1 MMNCQ
6 DCREELAAALR
17 LPEEQWPPEIK
28 QHLSEC
34 AACRQ
39 EYLWLQKAQAAIRDD
54 QPAELPENLH
64 RSIMSA
70 VAAGKLTLGEIKPE
84 TGNSEK
90 IIPIKQRTGKNRW
103 RFWTVAAV
111 AAAAAVVMMI
121 HGSDILVRPDHTVAE
136 IGIAD
141 KKTEN
146 DLSATTGDTT
156 QTLEE
161 AKETSRMMIN
171 PTAPVEPAAGE
182 SLTDSE
188 ANGFGGSAIAAK
200 TLQDPTAAILP
211 DPNVTAADG
220 LQPEAGAGDPLSP
233 EEPTPVYGITAAP
246 PAGVTDTA
254 VRTLQ
259 IELDATLQETILFVV
274 ESHSFS
280 CVLFPTITE
289 GSVKELKIEG
299 TGEELVELLQGI
311 EIPADSAASLPTFS
325 LLPTGGSEITADQT
339 EISIYP
345 IGSESVS
352 LQAETVYQLVFQFQV
367 K

>member
-17 LPEEQWPPEIK
+17 IPEEQWPAEIK

-39 EYLWLQKAQAAIRDD
+39 ETLWLQKAQAAIRDD

-64 RSIMSA
+64 RSIMAA
-70 VAAGKLTLGEIKPE
+70 VAVGKLTLGEIKPE
-84 TGNSEK
+84 IGNSEK

-136 IGIAD
+136 IGITD

-171 PTAPVEPAAGE
+171 PTAPVEPAAG
-182 SLTDSE
+182 
-188 ANGFGGSAIAAK
+188 
-200 TLQDPTAAILP
+200 
-211 DPNVTAADG
+211 
-220 LQPEAGAGDPLSP
+220 AGDPLSP

-254 VRTLQ
+254 VRILQ
-259 IELDATLQETILFVV
+259 IELDAELQEAILAAA
-274 ESHSFS
+274 ESYPFFYELS
-280 CVLFPTITE
+280 LATTE
-289 GSVKELKIEG
+289 GSVTELKIEG
-299 TGEELVELLQGI
+299 TGKELVELLKRI
-311 EIPADSAASLPTFS
+311 EIPADSAASLPAFS
-325 LLPTGGSEITADQT
+325 LLPTGDSEITADQT
-339 EISIYP
+339 EVSVYP